1 MEEFIGVIKLF
12 AGNFAP
18 RGWAMCNGQILSI
31 AQNTALFSILGT
43 TYGGNGQTTF
53 ALPNLQSRVPIGMG
67 QGPGLS
73 GYVQGE
79 EAGQETITL
88 TINNIPPHN
97 HAASVKVSSANSTLD
112 VPTAGASIAT
122 PGSIVSRAFVPT
134 LGFNSATPDVQ
145 LVGTTVTNS
154 IVGSG
159 LPVTNMQPYLAL
171 NYIIC
176 LEGIFPS
183 RN

>member
-18 RGWAMCNGQILSI
+18 RGWAMCNGQLLPINQYN
-31 AQNTALFSILGT
+31 AVFAILGT
-43 TYGGNGQTTF
+43 TYGGDGQTTF
-53 ALPNLQSRVPIGMG
+53 GLPNLQSRVPIGMG

-73 GYVQGE
+73 NYVQGQISGAE
-79 EAGQETITL
+79 QIVL
-88 TINNIPPHN
+88 TVNQMPAHN
-97 HAASVKVSSANSTLD
+97 HTASVKVSSANATLD
-112 VPTAGASIAT
+112 TATPGASIAT

-154 IVGSG
+154 IAGANSAVP
-159 LPVTNMQPYLAL
+159 LMQPYMAM

-176 LEGIFPS
+176 LEGIFPT
-183 RN
+183 RD